1 MITLHEADSD
11 RLFRLYKRKADFCV
25 PVCIVDEQIADAVL
39 YGSEATQSRVFTVG
53 FIGTA
58 FYANTEAAQ
67 YISQHIAPAFI
78 DDRQIQFVIA
88 GNGFEAYATKLDKPN
103 LKTYGYVESLADF
116 YQSVDVILS
125 PISIGGGMKVKV
137 AEALKYNK
145 KVIASSF
152 TLIGYEQSL
161 ESPDIISC
169 NSLSEYKVA
178 IKKLRNM
185 QTTASTTRKLFLQ
198 YYSDSACAEYF
209 KKIFQ

>member
-1 MITLHEADSD
+1 
-11 RLFRLYKRKADFCV
+11 
-25 PVCIVDEQIADAVL
+25 
-39 YGSEATQSRVFTVG
+39 
-53 FIGTA
+53 
-58 FYANTEAAQ
+58 
-67 YISQHIAPAFI
+67 
-78 DDRQIQFVIA
+78 
-88 GNGFEAYATKLDKPN
+88 
-103 LKTYGYVESLADF
+103 
-116 YQSVDVILS
+116 
-125 PISIGGGMKVKV
+125 MKVKV

-209 KKIFQ
+209 KRYFNNKSLIRKKVLFFIKRLRCEFSR